1 MTNAKMKKIL
11 TRNSGSAGKGNGG
24 KTDGDQLPACP
35 VYSGDRLERMCRM
48 IRRMEDVGDI
58 RELTALL

>member
-1 MTNAKMKKIL
+1 MRIFRRRSCACHSL
-11 TRNSGSAGKGNGG
+11 EPVDGK
-24 KTDGDQLPACP
+24 
-35 VYSGDRLERMCRM
+35 RLERMCRM